1 MKKRIVFLIFLFV
14 CPSIFGQDGFQFETK
29 DHKVVIPFQLINNL
43 IFIPIQVNGFELNF
57 LLDTGVEGTILFSLE
72 DKNINVKN
80 IEKIKLSGLGSDN
93 AIEGLKSKDNV
104 FSVNGLVDRHHDM
117 YIILD
122 ESFNFSSHVG
132 IPVNGIIG
140 YHFFDNNLVEIDYV
154 KRKIIVYNEVSRI
167 SKKLKRRYTAI
178 PISIEKFK
186 PYANALVT
194 IDKKQLE
201 TKLLLDVGNSDALWL
216 FQDINKDIQVP
227 ENNFQDYLGQ
237 GFSGDVFGKR
247 TRISKF
253 SLNKFDFNKII
264 IAMPDSNSVK
274 SVTMV
279 KDRVGSI
286 GSEIFKRFSIV
297 FDYKHNQMF
306 LRKNKHYD
314 DPFHYNLSGIE
325 IQNGGME
332 WVKETISL
340 KTIQGKLDT
349 DEEKENNKYNQFQ
362 YKFSLKP
369 VYSIGSIRENST
381 AYLIGLR
388 KGDIIKTIN
397 KRPVY
402 KFSLEKI
409 NQILKSEDGQW
420 INIEVERNDI
430 LISFKFQL
438 KNIL

>member
-1 MKKRIVFLIFLFV
+1 MKSGFIFLICLFFSPHV
-14 CPSIFGQDGFQFETK
+14 FGQDGFQFETK
-29 DHKVVIPFQLINNL
+29 SDKVVIPFQHINNL

-72 DKNINVKN
+72 DKNINLNN

-93 AIEGLKSKDNV
+93 PIEGLKSKDNI

-117 YIILD
+117 YIILN

-140 YHFFDNNLVEIDYV
+140 YHFFENNLIEINYIN
-154 KRKIIVYNEVSRI
+154 KKIIVYKKLSRI
-167 SKKLKRRYTAI
+167 QKKLKRKYASI

-186 PYANALVT
+186 PYVNAFTT
-194 IDKKQLE
+194 IDKNKMQ

-216 FQDINKDIQVP
+216 FQDIDKDIKVP
-227 ENNFQDYLGQ
+227 NNNFEDYLGQ

-253 SLNKFDFNKII
+253 SLDKFEFNNLI

-274 SVTMV
+274 SVSMV

-286 GSEIFKRFSIV
+286 GSEIFKRFNII
-297 FDYKHNQMF
+297 FDYKHNQIF
-306 LRKNKHYD
+306 LRKNSHYD
-314 DPFHYNLSGIE
+314 EPFHYNLSGIE
-325 IQNGGME
+325 IQSGSME

-340 KTIQGKLDT
+340 KTISGKADSN
-349 DEEKENNKYNQFQ
+349 EEKENSKYNQFK

-369 VYSIGSIRENST
+369 TYSIGSIRENSP
-381 AYLIGLR
+381 ADKIGLK
-388 KGDIIKTIN
+388 KGDVIKTIHN
-397 KRPVY
+397 RPVY
-402 KFSLEKI
+402 RYSLEKI
-409 NQILKSEDGQW
+409 NGMLKSEDGKW
-420 INIEVERNDI
+420 IDVEIERNGT
-430 LISFKFQL
+430 LMKFKFQL